1 MVINTNIESLQT
13 SNNLRAS
20 SSRLGKS
27 LSRLSSGMKIV
38 TPADDAAGL
47 AVSSRLASQIAR
59 VDAAVSN
66 VINAISFTQTQD
78 GFLKTIGNALRRMG
92 ELSMLAQDG
101 TKSDTDRSLYQAEFR
116 QLQDYISVTK
126 SKTFN
131 EQALFSTA
139 TLAVTVDAFGNTFGL
154 VGINLDATSYSN
166 AYQPTSGATGSDIS
180 TSMAAASAV
189 TIIGDAINKISSD
202 RSTLGALQQRLNFTS
217 EQLIVTKENLS
228 AANSRIADTDVA
240 VEATEYARGQILV
253 QSGTAMLAQ
262 ANSLPQAALR
272 LLQ

>member
-1 MVINTNIESLQT
+1 
-13 SNNLRAS
+13 
-20 SSRLGKS
+20 
-27 LSRLSSGMKIV
+27 
-38 TPADDAAGL
+38 
-47 AVSSRLASQIAR
+47 
-59 VDAAVSN
+59 

-92 ELSMLAQDG
+92 ELAMLAQDG

-131 EQALFSTA
+131 EQALFSPA

-166 AYQPTSGATGSDIS
+166 AYQPVGSDIS
-180 TSMAAASAV
+180 TSMSAASAV
-189 TIIGDAINKISSD
+189 NVIGNAINKISAD